1 MEDSEA
7 KLVLEAMATV
17 LGRFC
22 GVLRTRGI
30 ITKYDHE
37 YICGEI
43 TSEEWAEKFK
53 EEQDPANFFKA
64 LFNDNL
70 FNKGED

>member
-7 KLVLEAMATV
+7 KLVLEAFATV

-43 TSEEWAEKFK
+43 TPEEWAEKFK
-53 EEQDPANFFKA
+53 EEQDPSA
-64 LFNDNL
+64 LFRNL
-70 FNKGED
+70 FGKDLFGKGED